1 MKRINEKFNSGE
13 SKDVKFK
20 KNSDD
25 LINITSEIIEENYFL
40 KVVPEKKISDTGL
53 DVESIKKHFLPI
65 ATLSLQKKK
74 NINEK

>member
-25 LINITSEIIEENYFL
+25 LINITSEIIEENYF
-40 KVVPEKKISDTGL
+40 
-53 DVESIKKHFLPI
+53 
-65 ATLSLQKKK
+65 
-74 NINEK
+74 